1 MKISLHFPLEALK
14 NDGPRRVTDSDPQ
27 GLSGKVEKF
36 SRRAKSLSSRLSK
49 VTYSRISY
57 SFLMLLKCFP
67 GACYSR
73 YQISHLYYIQPW
85 TWLSLL
91 SSDDSSRKG
100 TWSFISL
107 PSELLFQR
115 LKLRPLKPLMPVSL
129 WASLPN
135 YLKYSLRSIIIISY
149 LTL

>member
-36 SRRAKSLSSRLSK
+36 SGRAKSLSSRLSK

-57 SFLMLLKCFP
+57 SLLMLLKCFP

-73 YQISHLYYIQPW
+73 YQISHLYYIQP
-85 TWLSLL
+85 
-91 SSDDSSRKG
+91 
-100 TWSFISL
+100 
-107 PSELLFQR
+107 
-115 LKLRPLKPLMPVSL
+115 
-129 WASLPN
+129 
-135 YLKYSLRSIIIISY
+135 
-149 LTL
+149 